1 MKRHYHAMKTLLTAY
16 EANLFQASCF
26 LPLEKRQKMVED
38 FFNRKT
44 PNAKTAILQ
53 KAIKHSGVLQLSNY
67 LTIITPE
74 LSGSSSILNSSNS
87 ISIHE
92 DGDGK
97 RFLYREF
104 LNKGLIPA

>member
-1 MKRHYHAMKTLLTAY
+1 MTVKENAHLQFNLKQRHKKAEWRVTIRRIDT
-16 EANLFQASCF
+16 
-26 LPLEKRQKMVED
+26 KMVEG
-38 FFNRKT
+38 FSNRKT
-44 PNAKTAILQ
+44 SNAKTAIL
-53 KAIKHSGVLQLSNY
+53 KNAIKNSGVLQLSNY

>member
-1 MKRHYHAMKTLLTAY
+1 
-16 EANLFQASCF
+16 
-26 LPLEKRQKMVED
+26 MVED
-38 FFNRKT
+38 FSNRKT
-44 PNAKTAILQ
+44 SNAKPAILQ